1 MSEKVLLVDDEIDFL
16 EVMSQRMKARGLDI
30 TTAESAEQAISVIEK
45 KSFDAVVMDFQ
56 MPGMNGME
64 ALKII
69 KKNKPEMQIILLTAY
84 ATIEKTVEVI
94 KAGAMDLLEK
104 PADIDALIDKIKKAK
119 RNKELQIEKQTEERV
134 QDILNRF
141 GG

>member
-1 MSEKVLLVDDEIDFL
+1 VSDKVLLVDDEIDFL
-16 EVMSQRMKARGLDI
+16 EVMSQRMKARGLEI
-30 TTAESAEQAISVIEK
+30 TTAESAEQAISIIEK
-45 KSFDAVVMDFQ
+45 KSFDAVIMDFQ

-69 KKNKPEMQIILLTAY
+69 KNNKPEMQVILLTAY

-119 RNKELQIEKQTEERV
+119 RDKELQIEKQTEERV

>member
-1 MSEKVLLVDDEIDFL
+1 VSEKVLLVDDEIDFL
-16 EVMSQRMKARGLDI
+16 EVMSQRMKARGLEI
-30 TTAESAEQAISVIEK
+30 TTAESAVQAISIIK
-45 KSFDAVVMDFQ
+45 KKTFDAVVMDFQ

-69 KKNKPEMQIILLTAY
+69 KNNNPEMQVILLTAY

>member
-16 EVMSQRMKARGLDI
+16 EVMSQRMKARGLEI
-30 TTAESAEQAISVIEK
+30 STVESAEQAISIIEK

-69 KKNKPEMQIILLTAY
+69 KNNKPEMQIILLTAY

-119 RNKELQIEKQTEERV
+119 REKELHIEKQTEERV
-134 QDILNRF
+134 KDILNRF

>member
-1 MSEKVLLVDDEIDFL
+1 MSDKVLLVDDEIDFL
-16 EVMSQRMKARGLDI
+16 EVMSQRMKARGLEI
-30 TTAESAEQAISVIEK
+30 TTAESAVQAISIIK
-45 KSFDAVVMDFQ
+45 KKTFDAVVMDFQ

-69 KKNKPEMQIILLTAY
+69 KNNNPEMQVILLTAY

>member
-16 EVMSQRMKARGLDI
+16 EVMSQRMKARGLEI
-30 TTAESAEQAISVIEK
+30 TTAESAEQAISIIEK
-45 KSFDAVVMDFQ
+45 KSFDAVIMDFQ

-69 KKNKPEMQIILLTAY
+69 KNNKPEMQVILLTAY

-119 RNKELQIEKQTEERV
+119 RDKELQIEKQTEERV

>member
-16 EVMSQRMKARGLDI
+16 EVMSMRMKARDLEI
-30 TTAESAEQAISVIEK
+30 TTAESAEQAISFIKK
-45 KSFDAVVMDFQ
+45 KSFDAVIMDFQ

-69 KKNKPEMQIILLTAY
+69 KNNNPEMQVILLTAY

-119 RNKELQIEKQTEERV
+119 RDKELQIEKQTEERV
-134 QDILNRF
+134 KDILNRF

>member
-1 MSEKVLLVDDEIDFL
+1 MSDKVLLVDDEIDFL
-16 EVMSQRMKARGLDI
+16 EVMSQRMKARGLEI
-30 TTAESAEQAISVIEK
+30 TTAESAEQAISIIEK
-45 KSFDAVVMDFQ
+45 KSFDAVIMDFQ

-69 KKNKPEMQIILLTAY
+69 KNNNPEMQVILLTAY

-119 RNKELQIEKQTEERV
+119 RDKELQIEKQTEERV

>member
-16 EVMSQRMKARGLDI
+16 EVMSQRMEARGLEI
-30 TTAESAEQAISVIEK
+30 TTVESAEQAISIIK
-45 KSFDAVVMDFQ
+45 KKTFDAVVMDFQ

-69 KKNKPEMQIILLTAY
+69 KNNKPEMQIILLTAY

-119 RNKELQIEKQTEERV
+119 QDKELQIEKQTEERIK
-134 QDILNRF
+134 DILNRF

>member
-1 MSEKVLLVDDEIDFL
+1 VSEKVLLVDDEIDFL
-16 EVMSQRMKARGLDI
+16 EVMSQRMEARGLEI
-30 TTAESAEQAISVIEK
+30 TTVESAEQAISIIK
-45 KSFDAVVMDFQ
+45 KKTFDAVVMDFQ

-69 KKNKPEMQIILLTAY
+69 KNNKPEMQIILLTAY

-119 RNKELQIEKQTEERV
+119 QDKELQIEKQTEERIK
-134 QDILNRF
+134 DILNRF

>member
-16 EVMSQRMKARGLDI
+16 EVMSQRMTARGLEI
-30 TTAESAEQAISVIEK
+30 STAESAEQAISIIK
-45 KSFDAVVMDFQ
+45 KKTFDAVVMDFQ

-69 KKNKPEMQIILLTAY
+69 KNNNPEMQVILLTAY

-119 RNKELQIEKQTEERV
+119 RNKELQIEKQTEERD

>member
-45 KSFDAVVMDFQ
+45 KSFDAVIMDFQ

-69 KKNKPEMQIILLTAY
+69 KNNKPEMQVILLTAY

-119 RNKELQIEKQTEERV
+119 RDKELQIEKQTEERV

>member
-1 MSEKVLLVDDEIDFL
+1 VSEKVLLVDDEIDFL
-16 EVMSQRMKARGLDI
+16 EVMSQRMKARGLEI
-30 TTAESAEQAISVIEK
+30 TTAESAEQAISFIKK

-69 KKNKPEMQIILLTAY
+69 KNNNPEMQVILLTAY

-119 RNKELQIEKQTEERV
+119 RDKELQIEKQTEERIK
-134 QDILNRF
+134 DILNRF

>member
-1 MSEKVLLVDDEIDFL
+1 MSDKVLLVDDEIDFL
-16 EVMSQRMKARGLDI
+16 EVMSQRMKARGLEI
-30 TTAESAEQAISVIEK
+30 TTAESAEQAISIIEK
-45 KSFDAVVMDFQ
+45 KSFDAVIMDFQ

-69 KKNKPEMQIILLTAY
+69 KNNKPEMQVILLTAY

-119 RNKELQIEKQTEERV
+119 RDKELQIEKQTEERV

>member
-16 EVMSQRMKARGLDI
+16 EVMSQRMTARGLEI
-30 TTAESAEQAISVIEK
+30 STAESAEQAISIIK
-45 KSFDAVVMDFQ
+45 KKTFDAVVMDFQ

-69 KKNKPEMQIILLTAY
+69 KNNNPEMQVILLTAY

>member
-1 MSEKVLLVDDEIDFL
+1 VSEKVLLVDDEIDFL
-16 EVMSQRMKARGLDI
+16 EVMSQRMKARGLEI
-30 TTAESAEQAISVIEK
+30 TTAESAVQAISIIK
-45 KSFDAVVMDFQ
+45 KKTFDAVVMDFQ

-69 KKNKPEMQIILLTAY
+69 KNNKPEMQVILLTAY

-119 RNKELQIEKQTEERV
+119 RDKELQIEKQTEERV

>member
-1 MSEKVLLVDDEIDFL
+1 VSEKVLLVDDEIDFL
-16 EVMSQRMKARGLDI
+16 EVMSQRMKARGLEI
-30 TTAESAEQAISVIEK
+30 STAESAEQAISIIEK

-69 KKNKPEMQIILLTAY
+69 KNNKPEMQIILLTAY

-119 RNKELQIEKQTEERV
+119 RDKALHIEKQTEERV
-134 QDILNRF
+134 KDILNRF

>member
-1 MSEKVLLVDDEIDFL
+1 VSEKVLLVDDEIDFL
-16 EVMSQRMKARGLDI
+16 EVMSQRMKARGLEI
-30 TTAESAEQAISVIEK
+30 TTAESAEQAISIIEK

-69 KKNKPEMQIILLTAY
+69 KNNKPEMQVILLTAY

-94 KAGAMDLLEK
+94 KAGAADLLEK
-104 PADIDALIDKIKKAK
+104 PADIDALINKIKKAK
-119 RNKELQIEKQTEERV
+119 RDKELQIEKQTEERV

>member
-16 EVMSQRMKARGLDI
+16 EVMSQRMKARGLEI
-30 TTAESAEQAISVIEK
+30 TTAESAEQAISIIEK
-45 KSFDAVVMDFQ
+45 KSFDAVIMDFQ

-69 KKNKPEMQIILLTAY
+69 KNNKPEMQVILLTAY

>member
-1 MSEKVLLVDDEIDFL
+1 VSEKVLLVDDEIDFL
-16 EVMSQRMKARGLDI
+16 EVMSQRMKARGLEI
-30 TTAESAEQAISVIEK
+30 TTAESAEQAISIIEK

-69 KKNKPEMQIILLTAY
+69 KNNKPEMQIILLTAY

-94 KAGAMDLLEK
+94 KAGAADLLEK
-104 PADIDALIDKIKKAK
+104 PADIDALINKIKKAK
-119 RNKELQIEKQTEERV
+119 RDKELQIEKQTEERV

>member
-16 EVMSQRMKARGLDI
+16 EVMSQRMTARGLEI
-30 TTAESAEQAISVIEK
+30 TTAESAVQAISIIK
-45 KSFDAVVMDFQ
+45 KKTFDAVVMDFQ

-69 KKNKPEMQIILLTAY
+69 KNNKPEMQVILLTAY

-119 RNKELQIEKQTEERV
+119 RDKELQIEKQTEERV

>member
-16 EVMSQRMKARGLDI
+16 EVMSQRMKARGLEI
-30 TTAESAEQAISVIEK
+30 TTAESAEQAISIIEK

-69 KKNKPEMQIILLTAY
+69 KKNKPEMQIMLLTAY

-119 RNKELQIEKQTEERV
+119 RDKELQIEKQTEERV

>member
-16 EVMSQRMKARGLDI
+16 EVMSQRMKARGLEI
-30 TTAESAEQAISVIEK
+30 TTAESAAQAISIIK
-45 KSFDAVVMDFQ
+45 KKNFDAVVMDFQ

-69 KKNKPEMQIILLTAY
+69 KNNNPEMQVILLTAY

>member
-1 MSEKVLLVDDEIDFL
+1 VSEKVLLVDDEIDFL
-16 EVMSQRMKARGLDI
+16 EVMSMRMKARDLEI
-30 TTAESAEQAISVIEK
+30 TTAESAEQAISFIKK
-45 KSFDAVVMDFQ
+45 KSFDAVIMDFQ

-69 KKNKPEMQIILLTAY
+69 KNNNPEMQVILLTAY

-119 RNKELQIEKQTEERV
+119 RDKELQIEKQTEERV
-134 QDILNRF
+134 KDILNRF

>member
-1 MSEKVLLVDDEIDFL
+1 VSDKVLLVDDEIDFL
-16 EVMSQRMKARGLDI
+16 EVMSQRMKARGLEI
-30 TTAESAEQAISVIEK
+30 TTAESAEQAISIIEK
-45 KSFDAVVMDFQ
+45 KSFDAVIMDFQ

-119 RNKELQIEKQTEERV
+119 RDKELQIEKQTEERV

>member
-16 EVMSQRMKARGLDI
+16 EVMSQRMKARGLEI
-30 TTAESAEQAISVIEK
+30 TTAESAVQAISIIK
-45 KSFDAVVMDFQ
+45 KKTFDAVVMDFQ

-69 KKNKPEMQIILLTAY
+69 KNNNPEMQVILLTAY